1 MFLPYLLSIA
11 LVIHVA
17 LIGVCIWRVWRG
29 DNSIDRLLNAD
40 VIGTLI
46 LCVFILIALFERSLL
61 YIDAALG
68 LAVLAMIGTIALA
81 RFIANKRV
89 F

>member
-1 MFLPYLLSIA
+1 
-11 LVIHVA
+11 
-17 LIGVCIWRVWRG
+17 
-29 DNSIDRLLNAD
+29 
-40 VIGTLI
+40 
-46 LCVFILIALFERSLL
+46 LL

>member
-1 MFLPYLLSIA
+1 MLNYLLGA
-11 LVIHVA
+11 AAVIHVL
-17 LIGVCIWRVWRG
+17 LIAICIWRVWRG
-29 DNSIDRLLNAD
+29 DNGIDRLLNAD

-46 LCVFILIALFERSLL
+46 LGIFVLLALRYRSVI

-68 LAVLAMIGTIALA
+68 LAAMAMIGTIALA

>member
-1 MFLPYLLSIA
+1 MILLPVVAIA
-11 LVIHVA
+11 LVIHVL
-17 LIGVCIWRVWRG
+17 LIGICLWRVWRG
-29 DNSIDRLLNAD
+29 ENGIDRLLNAD
-40 VIGTLI
+40 VIGTLMLGI
-46 LCVFILIALFERSLL
+46 FVLLALFENALL
-61 YIDAALG
+61 YLDAALG